1 MRGKSDQRRLP
12 KATACWHLA
21 PSEMGPKPHATN
33 GETEVPGA
41 RRPAPCLPAGPA
53 QSQGEGVAAGVGG
66 ASFHGAPGLSCT
78 CPASPH
84 PPGPHHTNSQRVA
97 PCAAPSLSSVFLGGT
112 IVVKTQS
119 SHCYATQQVLLFFYQ
134 KPCQLARHLR
144 GSSSLTR
151 DNRIHNSVDIRRG
164 RTGDFLDGA
173 FDRGCQESLA
183 KAPQVPESEPR
194 V

>member
-1 MRGKSDQRRLP
+1 MSTSRPSAEPRRRGGSRGRRGVFPWGPGSLL
-12 KATACWHLA
+12 HLSRQ
-21 PSEMGPKPHATN
+21 PPP
-33 GETEVPGA
+33 
-41 RRPAPCLPAGPA
+41 
-53 QSQGEGVAAGVGG
+53 
-66 ASFHGAPGLSCT
+66 
-78 CPASPH
+78 

-183 KAPQVPESEPR
+183 KAPQAPESEPR

>member
-1 MRGKSDQRRLP
+1 MLQMEKLRSQVPGDLLHVYQPAQRRAKEKGWQQGSAGRL
-12 KATACWHLA
+12 
-21 PSEMGPKPHATN
+21 SMGPW
-33 GETEVPGA
+33 VS
-41 RRPAPCLPAGPA
+41 PAPVPPAP
-53 QSQGEGVAAGVGG
+53 
-66 ASFHGAPGLSCT
+66 T
-78 CPASPH
+78 

-119 SHCYATQQVLLFFYQ
+119 SHCYATQQILLFFYQ
-134 KPCQLARHLR
+134 KPCQLAWHLR

-183 KAPQVPESEPR
+183 KASQAPESEPR